1 MAAEKLNLSIRMRLW
16 LLCLALAVPFLAY
29 STLSAVNETR
39 VERDHAAAEMLG
51 RARVT
56 AARLDDHLNDIR
68 QLLQVLTSVV
78 SVDPAAAAGN
88 DALLGSLTGKL
99 PRHINNIS
107 VWSTAGEVV
116 GTIDPRLRAQR
127 VNVAQRKFFREAMA
141 GHDMAVEAPVV
152 AISNGALIGV
162 FAIPIERGGQI
173 VGVVAASTRLEP
185 LQELLTSEADLSQRA
200 VVTVTDVS
208 GVVLARSIDP
218 QLWIGRNLKASGA
231 GGIAEALQKHEG
243 TREGPSADGIDRVAG
258 YVIARAAPWLVYV
271 GVPTS
276 VALAPVF
283 ARLRASLLT
292 GAGMLLAGLA
302 LAYFVGEGIASP
314 LRQLSDDAVRLGGG
328 DLAHRS
334 RARAGG
340 EVGVLATTLNQMAL
354 HLQERSAALE
364 ASQEQLRQVT
374 DNMPVLISRLDAEQR
389 FTFANE
395 AYQAWLGQDPR
406 SLIGKSLRELYGDE
420 THDKFRHHIE
430 RALGGAR
437 VSYEREI
444 ATRQGVRQVEATV
457 VPDMDNDG
465 RVTGLF
471 VLMHDITASRRAEA
485 SLLASEQRLRLVA
498 DNIPALVT
506 YIDKEERFR
515 FVNAHT
521 GLVFGIDETGTLGRT
536 LMEVCGH
543 GLYAEIAPHVASALR
558 GEAVQFQGT
567 WAIRGKSHHYQS
579 SYVPDVDGSGVV
591 RGYYAMTFDIT
602 ALKETQAQLDRLARA
617 DALTG
622 LPNRR
627 QFEERLYD
635 AMARTRRSEIP
646 LALMFLDIDRFKSIN
661 DALGH
666 AAGDAVLKEFATR
679 LRQQVRSTDIV
690 ARLAGDEF
698 VILLEGAERPDELR
712 RLAAKIVDAV
722 RRPIPMDTGDLEITT
737 SLGIAT
743 YEGDAQTPAGL
754 LAEADG
760 ALYNAKHQGRD
771 RFAVAHKGLH
781 VVRGAG
787 KGGDRPLRET
797 ERR

>member
-1 MAAEKLNLSIRMRLW
+1 M
-16 LLCLALAVPFLAY
+16 
-29 STLSAVNETR
+29 
-39 VERDHAAAEMLG
+39 
-51 RARVT
+51 
-56 AARLDDHLNDIR
+56 
-68 QLLQVLTSVV
+68 
-78 SVDPAAAAGN
+78 
-88 DALLGSLTGKL
+88 
-99 PRHINNIS
+99 
-107 VWSTAGEVV
+107 
-116 GTIDPRLRAQR
+116 
-127 VNVAQRKFFREAMA
+127 
-141 GHDMAVEAPVV
+141 
-152 AISNGALIGV
+152 AISNGALVGV
-162 FAIPIERGGQI
+162 FAIPIERDGHV
-173 VGVVAASTRLEP
+173 VGVVAASARLEP
-185 LQELLTSEADLSQRA
+185 LQELLTSTTDLTQHA

-208 GVVLARSIDP
+208 GIVLARSVDP
-218 QLWIGRNLKASGA
+218 QLWIGRNLKTAGA
-231 GGIAEALQKHEG
+231 GGIVEALQKHEG

-258 YVIARAAPWLVYV
+258 YVTAQTAPWLVYV

-276 VALAPVF
+276 VALAPIY
-283 ARLRASLLT
+283 ARLRASLMT

-314 LRQLSDDAVRLGGG
+314 LRQLSEDAVRLGDG

-334 RARAGG
+334 VAKAHG
-340 EVGVLATTLNQMAL
+340 EVGVLANTLNQMAQ
-354 HLQERSAALE
+354 HLQERSAALQ

-374 DNMPVLISRLDAEQR
+374 DNMPVLISRIDAQQR
-389 FTFANE
+389 FTFANQ
-395 AYQAWLGQDPR
+395 AYLAWLGQDPR
-406 SLIGKSLRELYGDE
+406 ALIGMSLRELYGDE
-420 THDKFRHHIE
+420 SHATFRHHIE
-430 RALGGAR
+430 HALEGHR
-437 VSYEREI
+437 VTYEREI
-444 ATRQGVRQVEATV
+444 ATRQGARQVEATV
-457 VPDMDNDG
+457 VPDMDREG
-465 RVTGLF
+465 RVAGLF

-506 YIDKEERFR
+506 YIDKEERCR
-515 FVNAHT
+515 FVNAHL
-521 GLVFGIDETGTLGRT
+521 GQVFGFDETGTLGRT
-536 LMEVCGH
+536 LLEVCGPA
-543 GLYAEIAPHVASALR
+543 LYAEIAPHVAAALG
-558 GEAVQFQGT
+558 GEPVQFQGS
-567 WAIRGKSHHYQS
+567 WVIKGKTHHYQS
-579 SYVPDVDGSGVV
+579 SYVPDVDAGGAV

-627 QFEERLYD
+627 QFEERLHD

-661 DALGH
+661 DSLGH

-698 VILLEGAERPDELR
+698 VILLEGVERPDELR

-754 LAEADG
+754 LAEADA
-760 ALYNAKHQGRD
+760 ALYTAKRQGRD

-781 VVRGAG
+781 VVRDTG
-787 KGGDRPLRET
+787 KGGDRAAPRET